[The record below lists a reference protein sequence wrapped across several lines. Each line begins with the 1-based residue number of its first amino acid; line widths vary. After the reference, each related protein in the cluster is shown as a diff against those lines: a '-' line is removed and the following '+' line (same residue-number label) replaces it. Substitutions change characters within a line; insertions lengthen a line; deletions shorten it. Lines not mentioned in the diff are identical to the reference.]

1 MCTVRR
7 GAGESTHSSSEMT
20 VCSTNGRLSPACAQH
35 RQSLMSH
42 SGFRSSRH
50 PVTVLLKTQQIT
62 LKRCHGKTEHLHG
75 GEYLQAWSNGIQ
87 HALAALIPDGE
98 VLRV

>member
-35 RQSLMSH
+35 RQSQMSQ
-42 SGFRSSRH
+42 SGSRSSGR
-50 PVTVLLKTQQIT
+50 PVADLLSKQQGTVKW
-62 LKRCHGKTEHLHG
+62 CHGKTK
-75 GEYLQAWSNGIQ
+75 
-87 HALAALIPDGE
+87 
-98 VLRV
+98 RV